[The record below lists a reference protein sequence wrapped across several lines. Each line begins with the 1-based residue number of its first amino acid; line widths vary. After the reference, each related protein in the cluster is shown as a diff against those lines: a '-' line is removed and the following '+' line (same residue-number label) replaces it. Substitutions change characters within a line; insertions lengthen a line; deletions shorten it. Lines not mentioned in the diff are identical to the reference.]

1 MPTLGGAART
11 AAPRAKH
18 ENSTA
23 KVAKAEKM
31 RNAKKWKEMD
41 ELLFGGPKFKG
52 QAKKDG
58 R

>member
-1 MPTLGGAART
+1 MTRRANDML
-11 AAPRAKH
+11 RAKH